1 MPSLLRGSARRPRCI
16 WRGKIAS
23 MHILTATR
31 FIKKVLAKP
40 GQSLLDR
47 IGDPKKLRALGFN
60 RILRVARTLADL
72 DHRDMPIPEN
82 VATVICWRDI
92 AFLHAGRRGKNY
104 VIRP

>member
-1 MPSLLRGSARRPRCI
+1 MTPAN
-16 WRGKIAS
+16 A
-23 MHILTATR
+23 
-31 FIKKVLAKP
+31 

-47 IGDPKKLRALGFN
+47 IADPKKLRALGFY

>member
-1 MPSLLRGSARRPRCI
+1 
-16 WRGKIAS
+16 

-40 GQSLLDR
+40 GQSLLKR

-72 DHRDMPIPEN
+72 DHRDMPSPEK
-82 VATVICWRDI
+82 VVIAIRWRDI

>member
-1 MPSLLRGSARRPRCI
+1 
-16 WRGKIAS
+16 

-31 FIKKVLAKP
+31 FIKKELAKP
-40 GQSLLDR
+40 GQSLLD
-47 IGDPKKLRALGFN
+47 